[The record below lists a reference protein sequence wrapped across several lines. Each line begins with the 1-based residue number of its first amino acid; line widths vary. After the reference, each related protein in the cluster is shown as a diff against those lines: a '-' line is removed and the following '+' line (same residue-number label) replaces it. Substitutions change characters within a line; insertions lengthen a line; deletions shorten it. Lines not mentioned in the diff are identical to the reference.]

1 MFKARRRGIAGL
13 TLLMA
18 WGVVTQA
25 HALTAGPNSP
35 GAAFNTVTF
44 GTIAWTTPGNAI
56 ASDNAYAQAAPG
68 GADTNYLEA
77 NNFNLSVPASA
88 IIDGI
93 EVAIEKRSL
102 SGTIFDS
109 RVRIVKGG
117 TVGTDE
123 HADGA
128 TWPTTDTVVTYGGLG
143 DLWGETWT
151 AADVNAAN
159 FGVVISA
166 TDSLDT
172 AAVDHITMTVHYSLC
187 PQTPLAGCRTSAKG
201 LFLVKD
207 NADNT
212 RDKLIFKLTNA
223 MATSQTDFAD
233 PTASTTYSLCLFQA
247 GALTHTVT
255 VPPSLTLWTP
265 ISTTGFKYK
274 DMTLSAQGIQRVIL
288 RGSDEDRAKIIVK
301 GKGVDLPDPTPALT
315 LPVLVQW
322 VNSDSGLCWEGTF
335 DTPNIKRNETGIF
348 KSSFSN

>member
-1 MFKARRRGIAGL
+1 LPSSR
-13 TLLMA
+13 
-18 WGVVTQA
+18 
-25 HALTAGPNSP
+25 PNSP
-35 GAAFNTVTF
+35 GASFNDVTF
-44 GTIAWTTPGNAI
+44 GTVAWTTPGNAT
-56 ASDNAYAQAAPG
+56 ASDDVTAQAAPG
-68 GADTNYLEA
+68 GGDTNYLHA
-77 NNFNLSVPASA
+77 NNFNLQVPASA

-93 EVAIEKRSL
+93 EVGIEKHSAL
-102 SGTIFDS
+102 GTVIDS

-117 TVGTDE
+117 VVGTDD

-128 TWPTTDTVVTYGGLG
+128 TWPAATDTIVTYGGPG
-143 DLWGETWT
+143 DLWSETWT

-166 TDSLDT
+166 TDGADL
-172 AAVDHITMTVHYSLC
+172 AQVDHITMKVHYSLC

-233 PTASTTYSLCLFQA
+233 PTANTTYALCLFQN
-247 GALTHTVT
+247 GALTHGVT

-274 DMTLSAQGIQRVIL
+274 DMALSAQGIQRIIL

-301 GKGVDLPDPTPALT
+301 GKGADLPDPTPALT
-315 LPVLVQW
+315 EPVLVQF

-335 DTPNIKRNETGIF
+335 ATPNIKRNEPGIF